1 MGPLH
6 YKRRWMQPTARHT
19 DLKKQTARAERKK
32 KAMSS
37 QMGLEPTIFGS
48 GNRRLGHLA
57 TGTALLDHLQW
68 DSNPQSSAPETD
80 ALSIWPLGQHCWI
93 TSSGTR
99 THNLILRRGAPY
111 PLGHGG
117 IKKSCCAHRTAL
129 YCIPDFQK
137 QKTYAW
143 SGVRTHADKRP
154 ADLKSAPLD
163 PSGIQ
168 ARNTR
173 RPQVNEP
180 KARAEP

>member
-1 MGPLH
+1 MGNDNH
-6 YKRRWMQPTARHT
+6 YTTSAAGCSRRRGTPTLKNKRR
-19 DLKKQTARAERKK
+19 
-32 KAMSS
+32 
-37 QMGLEPTIFGS
+37 
-48 GNRRLGHLA
+48 
-57 TGTALLDHLQW
+57 
-68 DSNPQSSAPETD
+68 
-80 ALSIWPLGQHCWI
+80 ALSAKKGDVIPN
-93 TSSGTR
+93 GTR
-99 THNLILRRGAPY
+99 THNLTLRRGAPY

>member
-1 MGPLH
+1 
-6 YKRRWMQPTARHT
+6 MQPTARHT

-32 KAMSS
+32 R
-37 QMGLEPTIFGS
+37 QCHP
-48 GNRRLGHLA
+48 R
-57 TGTALLDHLQW
+57 W

-99 THNLILRRGAPY
+99 THNLTLRRGAPY